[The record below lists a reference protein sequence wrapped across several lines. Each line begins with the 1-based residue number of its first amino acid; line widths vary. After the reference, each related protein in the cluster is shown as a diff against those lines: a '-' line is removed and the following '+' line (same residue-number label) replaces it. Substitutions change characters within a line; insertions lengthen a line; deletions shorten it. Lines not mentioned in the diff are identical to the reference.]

1 MQHRVPPFSR
11 RSVAVALVAL
21 IGLIGFACADR
32 APVEDPGAPTT
43 AAPPAA
49 TAPPPGPA
57 PVVDRAMELFE
68 AACDDRVEVS
78 IAGAAPEELSSISGL
93 AASRRHPGV
102 VWAIEDSFEPADLV
116 ALDPDGTT
124 RGRIRVAAG
133 ALANLDWEDLA
144 VAPSADGTSQ
154 VHIADIGDNLGIR
167 REVRILTFDEP
178 ALDATGV
185 EADDLRLTYESGRPN
200 AEALAVIDQVVW
212 VIDKTTD
219 GPATIWRGEPDPTDG
234 ERGVLRPAGAVD
246 LGGEAVTA
254 IDVSPD
260 ATVVALRTLDA
271 VRLYPLGEDGDLV
284 AALAGGDC
292 ATPPPPERQGESV
305 AFVDDGAALVTV
317 SEDESG
323 GRVELHRLAQ
333 R

>member
-1 MQHRVPPFSR
+1 
-11 RSVAVALVAL
+11 
-21 IGLIGFACADR
+21 
-32 APVEDPGAPTT
+32 
-43 AAPPAA
+43 
-49 TAPPPGPA
+49 
-57 PVVDRAMELFE
+57 MELFE
-68 AACDDRVEVS
+68 AACDGRVEVS
-78 IAGAAPEELSSISGL
+78 VAGAAPEELSSISGL

-116 ALDPDGTT
+116 ALDPTGTT

-200 AEALAVIDQVVW
+200 AEALAVIDEVVW

-219 GPATIWRGEPDPTDG
+219 GPATIWRGEPDPADT

-260 ATVVALRTLDA
+260 ATVVALRTIDS
-271 VRLYPLGEDGDLV
+271 VRLFPLGDGGDLV
-284 AALAGGDC
+284 AALAGEGC
-292 ATPPPPERQGESV
+292 EAPPPPEPQGESV